1 MNVASQENAM
11 ATVVKLRPTVDAATA
26 ALETAAQHRVRLG
39 SRGLSALFTVLL
51 GASVVILVTALAAM
65 LFYKGELVR
74 IGPDNCY
81 IGEGPPNSVAFGSLP
96 LPHRLV
102 YCLVGI
108 VRATPIIMLFW
119 SLRTLFGLYAKGQ
132 VFSRSAAESF
142 SRIGGWLCAYALSPF
157 VCHLALSATGYE
169 IDRNWAH
176 MASVQA
182 FVLGLLVLVIG
193 QVMRVGREIEEDRE
207 AFV

>member
-1 MNVASQENAM
+1 MT
-11 ATVVKLRPTVDAATA
+11 TVVKLKPRAETLPVA
-26 ALETAAQHRVRLG
+26 ETAAQRRVRLG
-39 SRGLSALFTVLL
+39 SRALAWLFTGLLVLSSAIL
-51 GASVVILVTALAAM
+51 ITALVTM
-65 LFYKGELVR
+65 IFYKGEWVR

-81 IGEGPPNSVAFGSLP
+81 IGDGPPNSVAFGSLP
-96 LPHRLV
+96 LPHRLI

-119 SLRTLFGLYAKGQ
+119 SLRSLFGLYARGQ
-132 VFSRSAAESF
+132 VFSRQNGQAF

-157 VCHLALSATGYE
+157 VCHLALSTTGYE
-169 IDRNWAH
+169 IDKNWAH

-193 QVMRVGREIEEDRE
+193 QVMQVGREIEEDRE

>member
-1 MNVASQENAM
+1 MTAA
-11 ATVVKLRPTVDAATA
+11 VVKLKPRA
-26 ALETAAQHRVRLG
+26 ETLPVFETPAQRRVRLG
-39 SRGLSALFTVLL
+39 SRALEILFAALLTLSAAILIT
-51 GASVVILVTALAAM
+51 ALVTM

-81 IGEGPPNSVAFGSLP
+81 IGEGPANSVAFGSLP
-96 LPHRLV
+96 LVHRLV

-119 SLRTLFGLYAKGQ
+119 SLRGLFRLYAKGR
-132 VFSRSAAESF
+132 VFSRANGRSF
-142 SRIGGWLCAYALSPF
+142 SRIGGWLCAYAASPF

-169 IDRNWAH
+169 IDKNWAH

-193 QVMRVGREIEEDRE
+193 QVMQVGREIEEDRE

>member
-1 MNVASQENAM
+1 MS
-11 ATVVKLRPTVDAATA
+11 TVVKLRSRAETIAAA
-26 ALETAAQHRVRLG
+26 ETAAQRRVRLG
-39 SRGLSALFTVLL
+39 SRGLVWLFTGLLVLST
-51 GASVVILVTALAAM
+51 AILVAALLTM

-81 IGEGPPNSVAFGSLP
+81 IGKGPPNSVAFGSLP
-96 LPHRLV
+96 LPHRLI

-119 SLRTLFGLYAKGQ
+119 SLRSLFRLYARGRVFARENGQ
-132 VFSRSAAESF
+132 TF

-157 VCHLALSATGYE
+157 VCHLFLSATGYE
-169 IDRNWAH
+169 IDKNWAH

-193 QVMRVGREIEEDRE
+193 QVMQVGREIEEDRE

>member
-1 MNVASQENAM
+1 MSI
-11 ATVVKLRPTVDAATA
+11 VVKLKPRAETLPAS
-26 ALETAAQHRVRLG
+26 ETAAQRRVRLG
-39 SRGLSALFTVLL
+39 SRGLVWLFTGLL
-51 GASVVILVTALAAM
+51 TLSTAILITALITM
-65 LFYKGELVR
+65 IFYKGELVR

-96 LPHRLV
+96 LPHRLI
-102 YCLVGI
+102 YCLVGV

-119 SLRTLFGLYAKGQ
+119 SLRTLFGLYAKGR
-132 VFSRSAAESF
+132 VFALENGQSF
-142 SRIGGWLCAYALSPF
+142 SRIGGWLCAYAVSPL
-157 VCHLALSATGYE
+157 VCHLALSTTGYE

-182 FVLGLLVLVIG
+182 FVLGLLVFVIG
-193 QVMRVGREIEEDRE
+193 QVMQVGREIEEDRE

>member
-1 MNVASQENAM
+1 MSVIKLKPRAE
-11 ATVVKLRPTVDAATA
+11 TVTA
-26 ALETAAQHRVRLG
+26 PETAAQRRVRLG
-39 SRGLSALFTVLL
+39 SRALAWLFTGLL
-51 GASVVILVTALAAM
+51 CVSVAILVAALAAM
-65 LFYKGELVR
+65 LFYKGPLLR

-81 IGEGPPNSVAFGSLP
+81 IGEGPPDSVAFGSLP
-96 LPHRLV
+96 LVHRLV

-119 SLRTLFGLYAKGQ
+119 SLRGLFRLYARGK
-132 VFSRSAAESF
+132 VFAPANAAQF
-142 SRIGGWLCAYALSPF
+142 RRIGLWLCAYAVSPF
-157 VCHLALSATGYE
+157 ACHLVLAATGYE

-182 FVLGLLVLVIG
+182 FVLGLLVFVIG
-193 QVMRVGREIEEDRE
+193 EVMRVGREIEEDRE

>member
-1 MNVASQENAM
+1 M
-11 ATVVKLRPTVDAATA
+11 ATVVNFRPIVDAAPDA
-26 ALETAAQHRVRLG
+26 EETAAQRHVRLG
-39 SRGLSALFTVLL
+39 SRGLSMLFAGLL
-51 GASVVILVTALAAM
+51 GLSVLILLTALATM

-81 IGEGPPNSVAFGSLP
+81 IGEGPANSFPFSDLP
-96 LPHRLV
+96 LHHRLI

-119 SLRTLFGLYAKGQ
+119 SLQTLFGLYARGQ
-132 VFSRSAAESF
+132 VFSRANGRGF

-157 VCHLALSATGYE
+157 VCHLALAATGYE

-176 MASVQA
+176 MASLQA
-182 FVLGLLVLVIG
+182 FILGLLVFVIG
-193 QVMRVGREIEEDRE
+193 QVMQVGREIEEDRE

>member
-1 MNVASQENAM
+1 MTAA
-11 ATVVKLRPTVDAATA
+11 VVKLKPRAETVAAP
-26 ALETAAQHRVRLG
+26 ETAAQRRVRLG
-39 SRGLSALFTVLL
+39 SRGLAWLFTGLL
-51 GASVVILVTALAAM
+51 ALSCAILATALVTM

-96 LPHRLV
+96 LVHRLV

-108 VRATPIIMLFW
+108 ARATPIIMLFW
-119 SLRTLFGLYAKGQ
+119 SLRSLFGLYARGKVFTPQNGQ
-132 VFSRSAAESF
+132 AFRQV
-142 SRIGGWLCAYALSPF
+142 GGWLCAYAVAPF
-157 VCHLALSATGYE
+157 ACHLVLSATGYE

-182 FVLGLLVLVIG
+182 FVLGLLVFVIG
-193 QVMRVGREIEEDRE
+193 EVMRVGREIEEDRE
-207 AFV
+207 AFI

>member
-1 MNVASQENAM
+1 MSI
-11 ATVVKLRPTVDAATA
+11 VVKLKPRAETLG
-26 ALETAAQHRVRLG
+26 ALETPAQRRVRLG
-39 SRGLSALFTVLL
+39 SRGLSWLFTGLL
-51 GASVVILVTALAAM
+51 TLSTAILVGALITM
-65 LFYKGELVR
+65 IFYKGELVR

-81 IGEGPPNSVAFGSLP
+81 IGDAPANTVAFGSLP
-96 LPHRLV
+96 LPHRLI

-119 SLRTLFGLYAKGQ
+119 SLRGLFSLYAQGR
-132 VFSRSAAESF
+132 VFSPENGRRF

-169 IDRNWAH
+169 IDKNWAH
-176 MASVQA
+176 MASIQA
-182 FVLGLLVLVIG
+182 FVLGLLVFVIG
-193 QVMRVGREIEEDRE
+193 QVMQVGREIEEDRE

>member
-1 MNVASQENAM
+1 MS
-11 ATVVKLRPTVDAATA
+11 TVVKLKPRAETLAAA
-26 ALETAAQHRVRLG
+26 ETAAQRRVRLG
-39 SRGLSALFTVLL
+39 SRGLAWLFTGLL
-51 GASVVILVTALAAM
+51 ALSTAILVAALVTM
-65 LFYKGELVR
+65 IFYKGEFVR

-96 LPHRLV
+96 LPHRLI

-119 SLRTLFGLYAKGQ
+119 SVRSLFSLYARGRVFGRENGQ
-132 VFSRSAAESF
+132 AF

-157 VCHLALSATGYE
+157 VCHLFLGATGYE
-169 IDRNWAH
+169 IDKNWAH

-182 FVLGLLVLVIG
+182 FVLGLLVFVIG
-193 QVMRVGREIEEDRE
+193 QVMQVGREIEEDRE

>member
-1 MNVASQENAM
+1 MS
-11 ATVVKLRPTVDAATA
+11 TVVKLKPRAETLA
-26 ALETAAQHRVRLG
+26 ALETAAQRRVRLG
-39 SRGLSALFTVLL
+39 SRALAWLFTGLLGLSAT
-51 GASVVILVTALAAM
+51 ILVSALVTM
-65 LFYKGELVR
+65 IFYKGELVR

-81 IGEGPPNSVAFGSLP
+81 IGDAPANTVAFGSLP

-119 SLRTLFGLYAKGQ
+119 SVRSLFALYAKGR
-132 VFSRSAAESF
+132 VFSNENGRSF
-142 SRIGGWLCAYALSPF
+142 SRVGIWLCAYALSPF
-157 VCHLALSATGYE
+157 VCHLALSASGYE
-169 IDRNWAH
+169 IDKNWAH

-182 FVLGLLVLVIG
+182 FVLGLLVFVIG
-193 QVMRVGREIEEDRE
+193 QVMQVGREIEEDRE

>member
-1 MNVASQENAM
+1 MTAA
-11 ATVVKLRPTVDAATA
+11 VVKLRPPITA
-26 ALETAAQHRVRLG
+26 PSETAAQRRVRLG
-39 SRGLSALFTVLL
+39 SRGLAWLFTGLL
-51 GASVVILVTALAAM
+51 TLSTAILITALITM
-65 LFYKGELVR
+65 IFYKGELVR

-81 IGEGPPNSVAFGSLP
+81 IGEGPANSVAFGSLP
-96 LPHRLV
+96 LPHRLI

-119 SLRTLFGLYAKGQ
+119 SVRSLFSLYAKGG
-132 VFSRSAAESF
+132 VFSRQNGQTF

-157 VCHLALSATGYE
+157 VCHLFLDATGYE
-169 IDRNWAH
+169 IDKNWAH

-182 FVLGLLVLVIG
+182 FVLGLLVFVIG
-193 QVMRVGREIEEDRE
+193 QVMQVGREIEEDRE

>member
-1 MNVASQENAM
+1 MSI
-11 ATVVKLRPTVDAATA
+11 VVKLKPRAETVAAA
-26 ALETAAQHRVRLG
+26 ETAAQRRVRLG
-39 SRGLSALFTVLL
+39 SRALAWLFTGLLVLSA
-51 GASVVILVTALAAM
+51 AILATALAAM

-96 LPHRLV
+96 LPHRLI
-102 YCLVGI
+102 YGLVGI

-119 SLRTLFGLYAKGQ
+119 SLRSLFGLYARGR
-132 VFSRSAAESF
+132 VFSPENGRGF

-157 VCHLALSATGYE
+157 VCHLFLSATGYE

-193 QVMRVGREIEEDRE
+193 QVMRVGHEIEEDRE

>member
-1 MNVASQENAM
+1 MSAVIRLKPRAE
-11 ATVVKLRPTVDAATA
+11 TLA
-26 ALETAAQHRVRLG
+26 ALETAAQRRVRLG
-39 SRGLSALFTVLL
+39 SRALAWLFTGLL
-51 GASVVILVTALAAM
+51 SLSVAILVAALAAM
-65 LFYKGELVR
+65 LFYKGELLR

-96 LPHRLV
+96 LVHRLV
-102 YCLVGI
+102 YCLVGV

-119 SLRTLFGLYAKGQ
+119 SLRGLFRLYAGGK
-132 VFSRSAAESF
+132 VFAPANAAQF
-142 SRIGGWLCAYALSPF
+142 RRIGVWLCAYAVSPF
-157 VCHLALSATGYE
+157 ACHLFLAATGYE

-182 FVLGLLVLVIG
+182 FVLGLLVFVIG
-193 QVMRVGREIEEDRE
+193 EVMRVGREIEEDRE

>member
-1 MNVASQENAM
+1 MSI
-11 ATVVKLRPTVDAATA
+11 VVKLKPRAETLAAA
-26 ALETAAQHRVRLG
+26 ETAAQRRVRLG
-39 SRGLSALFTVLL
+39 SRGLVWLFTGLL
-51 GASVVILVTALAAM
+51 TLSTAILVAALVTM
-65 LFYKGELVR
+65 IFYKGEFVR

-96 LPHRLV
+96 LPHRLI
-102 YCLVGI
+102 YCLVGV

-119 SLRTLFGLYAKGQ
+119 SLRSLFSLYARGR
-132 VFSRSAAESF
+132 VFRRENGRTF

-157 VCHLALSATGYE
+157 VCHLFLSATGYE

-182 FVLGLLVLVIG
+182 LVLGLLVFVIG

>member
-1 MNVASQENAM
+1 M
-11 ATVVKLRPTVDAATA
+11 ATVVNFRPTVDAAPDTE
-26 ALETAAQHRVRLG
+26 ETAAQRRVRLG
-39 SRGLSALFTVLL
+39 SRGLSMLFTVLL
-51 GASVVILVTALAAM
+51 GLSALILVAALAAM

-81 IGEGPPNSVAFGSLP
+81 IGEGPANSVAFGSLP
-96 LPHRLV
+96 LVHRLV

-119 SLRTLFGLYAKGQ
+119 SLRTLFGLYARGQ
-132 VFSRSAAESF
+132 VFSRGAGRGF

-157 VCHLALSATGYE
+157 VCHLALAATGYE

-176 MASVQA
+176 MASLQA
-182 FVLGLLVLVIG
+182 FVLGLLVFVIG
-193 QVMRVGREIEEDRE
+193 QVMQVGREIEEDRE

>member
-1 MNVASQENAM
+1 MSI
-11 ATVVKLRPTVDAATA
+11 VVKLKPRAETIAAP
-26 ALETAAQHRVRLG
+26 ETAAQRRVRLG
-39 SRGLSALFTVLL
+39 SRGLAWLFTGLLVLST
-51 GASVVILVTALAAM
+51 AILVAALGAM

-96 LPHRLV
+96 LPHRLI

-119 SLRTLFGLYAKGQ
+119 SLRALFHLYARGR
-132 VFSRSAAESF
+132 VFSPENGRSF

-157 VCHLALSATGYE
+157 VCHLFLAATGYE
-169 IDRNWAH
+169 IDKNWAH
-176 MASVQA
+176 MASLQA

-193 QVMRVGREIEEDRE
+193 QVTQVGREIEEDRE

>member
-1 MNVASQENAM
+1 MSS
-11 ATVVKLRPTVDAATA
+11 VVKLTPRA
-26 ALETAAQHRVRLG
+26 ETLSAPETPAQRRVRLG
-39 SRGLSALFTVLL
+39 SRALAWLFTGLL
-51 GASVVILVTALAAM
+51 TLSSAILVTALVTM

-96 LPHRLV
+96 LPHRLI
-102 YCLVGI
+102 YGLVGI
-108 VRATPIIMLFW
+108 VRATSIIMLFW
-119 SLRTLFGLYAKGQ
+119 SARGLFRLYARGR
-132 VFSRSAAESF
+132 VFAPANAAQF
-142 SRIGGWLCAYALSPF
+142 RRIGVWLCAYALSPF
-157 VCHLALSATGYE
+157 VCHLFLAATGYE

-182 FVLGLLVLVIG
+182 FVLGLLVFVIG
-193 QVMRVGREIEEDRE
+193 QVMQVGREIEEDRE